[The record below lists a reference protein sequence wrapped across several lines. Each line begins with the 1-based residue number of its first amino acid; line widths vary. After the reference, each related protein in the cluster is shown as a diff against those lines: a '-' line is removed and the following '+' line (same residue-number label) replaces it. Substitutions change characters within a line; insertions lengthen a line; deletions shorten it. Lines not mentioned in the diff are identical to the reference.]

1 MIRLQK
7 YTVFMKMQLLDNIV
21 TTTRVAMWKIL

>member
-7 YTVFMKMQLLDNIV
+7 YTVFMKMQLLDNKV
-21 TTTRVAMWKIL
+21 LLQELLCEKL